1 MSGGFCRD
9 CFTGTLRGDAV
20 LTGTVETIH
29 NLPAYV
35 ARPEAGVEPKALVV
49 IISDGFGWGLKN
61 TRALA
66 DNYARRAQVLVYLP
80 DFMDGQSISFI

>member
-20 LTGTVETIH
+20 LTGKVEEIH
-29 NLPAYV
+29 GIPAYV
-35 ARPEAGVEPKALVV
+35 ARPEPGNEPKALVV
-49 IISDGFGWGLKN
+49 IISDGFGWKLKN

-66 DNYARRAQVLVYLP
+66 DNYAKRAQLLVYLP
-80 DFMDGQSISFI
+80 DFMNGR